1 MSVLVVLILAIAAV
15 SFSAQAATEKTSGN
29 FKYVVLSN
37 GTVEITEY
45 NSTFTSSVTIPSKL
59 DGKTVSSIGQAAF
72 QYHHE
77 LKTVVI
83 PNTVKS
89 IGHGAFM
96 FCGSLTSVNLP
107 SSVTKLGSYVFE
119 GCSALSK
126 ITFPSSLTSVG
137 MEVISGT
144 AYEDNEANWK
154 NGALYV
160 GSWLVQTR
168 PSEAKGAYS
177 VKDGT
182 VGIAED
188 MFSYCDEITS
198 FNIPASVKYITGNYI
213 LYNCEKLT
221 KVTVASGNTSF
232 CAVDGVLYN
241 KAKTMLI
248 KYPRAKSGSSFAV
261 PGTVK
266 SISQFAFG
274 GCSQLKKVTL
284 AEGLT
289 TIGDYAFVNC
299 DGLESMNFPNSVT
312 KIGSY
317 TFRACPA
324 LKSVTMPSK
333 LTEIPVAMFSACTK
347 LAEINIP
354 NGVKKIGAN
363 AFEGCSTLTSV
374 TIPDSVTEIG
384 DSAFD
389 YCTSL
394 VKAKLPSGLKV
405 IRANLFNQCE
415 NLTTV
420 NFPSGLTEIE
430 SYAFAHTAITELNLP
445 ASAKTVGDY
454 AFYWA
459 KLKKISLPE
468 GMTTIGFRTFSGT
481 YIEELNL
488 PSTIKI
494 IGYGAFSGTSITEL
508 TLPNGV
514 TDIYPKAFD
523 GCRKLVKV
531 TMPNSVKEIGENAF
545 EGCASLKEIKLSEN
559 ITRIPEWCFRYCER
573 LEKIVI
579 PDRVT
584 SIDEFA
590 FANCYKLSDVKLP
603 KNLKTIGDHA
613 FGTCASLTS
622 IDLPD
627 TIEHIGDLAFV
638 ATEITS
644 PHLPKNIKSMG
655 YNPFREA
662 PFSDAQDKAGIY
674 WGNWLIGYEFFPYAE
689 GETKITIKDGT
700 VGIANFLFAPY
711 VEGSYPY
718 YIKTLNIPNTVKYIG
733 TRAFATSYIKNLV
746 IPDSVTYIGDE
757 AFYGCQELEKVTLS
771 KNLKVLSKRTF
782 VRCYALKNIN
792 IPDSLESMGENVFMM
807 SGMLDGQTG
816 NIKYVGNWIVNANY
830 NQEKLVIKDGVVGI
844 CDYAFLG
851 YTKDVT
857 VPKSVKHIGKCA
869 LGYGGGGG
877 EIGKTN
883 IRNFK
888 MHCYPNSAALTYAK
902 NNGLAYSIIC
912 PKHNYVLTATKNATC
927 TVNGSKTY
935 KCTVCG
941 GVKTETIAK
950 KGHKYVKTVTKATT
964 SKDGK
969 IVSKCSVCKTTVT
982 AKIAKVS
989 KISLSSTKYTYN
1001 GKVRKPGVTIKTADG
1016 KILKNGTDYTV
1027 SYSKGR
1033 KNVGKYT
1040 VKITFKGNYSGTK
1053 TLTFTINPKPV
1064 KLVSLG
1070 TANKKMTVQWKKETK
1085 QTTGYEIQYSTSSKF
1100 KSGTKTVTV
1109 KKNKTT
1115 STKISGLKSGKKYY
1129 VRIRTYKV
1137 VDGKKYYSSWS
1148 SKMSIKVG

>member
-59 DGKTVSSIGQAAF
+59 DGKTVSSIGDFSF
-72 QYHHE
+72 QYHNE

-83 PNTVKS
+83 PNTVKN
-89 IGHGAFM
+89 IGRQAFE
-96 FCGSLTSVNLP
+96 FCGSLENINIP
-107 SSVTKLGSYVFE
+107 SDVTKIGDYAFN
-119 GCSALSK
+119 GCSSLSK
-126 ITFPSSLTSVG
+126 IAFPTSVTSVG
-137 MEVISGT
+137 HNPVSGT
-144 AYEDNEANWK
+144 AYSNKQSNWK
-154 NGALYV
+154 NGVLYL
-160 GSWLVQTR
+160 GSWIVETNDK
-168 PSEAKGAYS
+168 EIGATYT

-182 VGIAED
+182 VGMAAD
-188 MFSYCDEITS
+188 LFAYCDNLTT
-198 FNIPASVKYITGNYI
+198 FNIPASVKYISDNYI
-213 LYNCEKLT
+213 FYVCTKLS
-221 KVTVASGNTSF
+221 KINVAAGNKNYCS
-232 CAVDGVLYN
+232 VNGVLYN
-241 KAKTMLI
+241 KAKTVLV
-248 KYPRAKSGSSFAV
+248 KFPSGNAAVSFDV
-261 PGTVK
+261 PNTVK
-266 SISQFAFG
+266 TISRFAFESSSRLKNIKLPTSLTYIEDQAFNRCDG
-274 GCSQLKKVTL
+274 IEEIVLPDSLSKMGTHMFMYCSMLKKV
-284 AEGLT
+284 
-289 TIGDYAFVNC
+289 II
-299 DGLESMNFPNSVT
+299 SS
-312 KIGSY
+312 
-317 TFRACPA
+317 TF
-324 LKSVTMPSK
+324 
-333 LTEIPVAMFSACTK
+333 TEIPIGTFKYCTSLK
-347 LAEINIP
+347 EVNIH
-354 NGVKKIGAN
+354 NKIKKIGAD
-363 AFEGCSTLTSV
+363 AFYSCSSLMSV

-394 VKAKLPSGLKV
+394 VKVKLPSGLKI

-415 NLTTV
+415 SLTTV

-445 ASAKTVGDY
+445 ASTKTVGDY

-514 TDIYPKAFD
+514 TDVYPKAFD
-523 GCRKLVKV
+523 GCRFLAKV
-531 TMPNSVKEIGENAF
+531 TMPDSVKEIGENAF
-545 EGCASLKEIKLSEN
+545 EGCASLKEIRLSEN

-613 FGTCASLTS
+613 FGTCESLSS

-912 PKHNYVLTATKNATC
+912 PKHNYILTATKKATC
-927 TVNGSKTY
+927 TANGSKTY

-950 KGHKYVKTVTKATT
+950 TGHKYVKTVTKATT

-982 AKIAKVS
+982 TKIS
-989 KISLSSTKYTYN
+989 KASNISLSSTKYTYN
-1001 GKVRKPGVTIKTADG
+1001 GKARKPSVTIKTADG
-1016 KILKNGTDYTV
+1016 KILRNGTDYSV

-1053 TLTFTINPKPV
+1053 TLTFKINPKPV